1 MGGHRGIAGR
11 LRCALGLYAA
21 LLRTWPTAGVLGHA
35 RRRDAVLGFSGIL
48 DRRPCLLAF
57 PPQTPGTGHPPAERK
72 QRAWHQDHKCKRH
85 GDDQPR
91 ASSGERNR
99 DKRDDEHDG
108 DGSPHGG
115 RLPGWRPDKRRSV
128 RGSSSPLLGSG
139 RLMRVVVVGASGNV
153 GTSVLRELTDEPA
166 VESIVG
172 LCRRVP
178 KIGFPKVEWRAADV
192 ATSQLAPHFR
202 GADAV
207 VHLAWL
213 IQPGRDR
220 NLTRRVN
227 VLGSERVFRAV
238 SEAAVPTLVYASSV
252 GAYGHGPKDRRV
264 DESWP
269 TTGTESSF
277 YARDK
282 ATVERLLDRFE
293 REHPGVRTVRLRPG
307 LIFSRE
313 AASEIRR
320 LFAGPLLPGSLVR
333 RRLIPIVP
341 KVERLVFQAVHS
353 RDVARAYRLAI
364 TGDAAGAF
372 NIAAD
377 PVIDGARLAELFSA
391 RQVRLSPRL
400 VRAAASG
407 RLPAAPPAL
416 RARLAR
422 HGARGA
428 ADGHEPRA
436 RAARLGAAPERGRR
450 TQRAP
455 RRAP

>member
-1 MGGHRGIAGR
+1 MTNTTAMAAHMVGG
-11 LRCALGLYAA
+11 Y
-21 LLRTWPTAGVLGHA
+21 
-35 RRRDAVLGFSGIL
+35 
-48 DRRPCLLAF
+48 
-57 PPQTPGTGHPPAERK
+57 
-72 QRAWHQDHKCKRH
+72 
-85 GDDQPR
+85 
-91 ASSGERNR
+91 
-99 DKRDDEHDG
+99 
-108 DGSPHGG
+108 
-115 RLPGWRPDKRRSV
+115 PGWRPDKRPISARF
-128 RGSSSPLLGSG
+128 SSPLLGSG

-238 SEAAVPTLVYASSV
+238 SQASVPTLVYASSV

-264 DESWP
+264 GESWP

-377 PVIDGARLAELFSA
+377 PVIDSARLAELFSA

-400 VRAAASG
+400 ARAAASAAF
-407 RLPAAPPAL
+407 RLRLQPSEPGWLDMALAVPLMDTSRARERLGWEPRRSAVDALSELLDGLRDGSGLETPPLEPGGAGPL
-416 RARLAR
+416 RAREFLS
-422 HGARGA
+422 GLG
-428 ADGHEPRA
+428 
-436 RAARLGAAPERGRR
+436 ARLG
-450 TQRAP
+450 
-455 RRAP
+455 